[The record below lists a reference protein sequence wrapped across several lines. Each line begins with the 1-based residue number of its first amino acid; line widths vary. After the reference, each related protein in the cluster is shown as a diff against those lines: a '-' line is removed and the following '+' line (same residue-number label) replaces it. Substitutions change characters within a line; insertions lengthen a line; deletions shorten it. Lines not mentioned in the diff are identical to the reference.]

1 MRLRIFDDEVLGRL
15 GGFPIT
21 MTMVA
26 GLLASL
32 LVVAYA
38 VVVARAVR
46 RRPAS
51 RRAALG
57 RMTHRFVSG
66 LVTDAAGHE
75 VPGLEAFAGTIFLY
89 VVAAALIGQLPVVP
103 APTATLAATS
113 ALAALVFLAV
123 PVAGVRAHGVRGY
136 LATYIRPNPVLFPL
150 HLISEVSRTLALA
163 LRLFGN
169 MMSGQLV
176 VAVIVALVG
185 VLVPVPLMALDLL
198 IGCLQAYIFTILASV
213 YIGAAT
219 QIEAAGHAS
228 PTSSAPHRAADNQK
242 EGAS

>member
-1 MRLRIFDDEVLGRL
+1 MRLRIFDDQVLGRV
-15 GGFPIT
+15 GAFPVT

-26 GLLASL
+26 SVLAGL

-38 VVVARAVR
+38 AVTARAVR
-46 RRPAS
+46 RRPGTRLAS
-51 RRAALG
+51 TG
-57 RMTHRFVSG
+57 RITYRFVSD
-66 LVTDAAGHE
+66 LVRDSAGNV
-75 VPGLEAFAGTIFLY
+75 VPGLEAFSGTLFLY
-89 VVAAALIGQLPVVP
+89 VVAAALVGQLPVIP
-103 APTATLAATS
+103 TPTATLAATS
-113 ALAALVFLAV
+113 ALAVLVFLAV
-123 PVAGVRAHGVRGY
+123 PIAGIRAHGLRGY
-136 LATYIRPNPVLFPL
+136 LATYFRPNPVLFPL

-219 QIEAAGHAS
+219 QIEHAAHDGL
-228 PTSSAPHRAADNQK
+228 
-242 EGAS
+242 EGTP